1 MTTTSKV
8 HLEHTPSV
16 HEEHVL
22 ELYSINQIPFYHIR
36 LRSITWHFLINNLNF
51 ITYSSC
57 IIQPQKFLLE
67 LNATA
72 SEFLTILDFEGAANF

>member
-1 MTTTSKV
+1 M
-8 HLEHTPSV
+8 

-22 ELYSINQIPFYHIR
+22 ELYSTNKIPFYHIK

-72 SEFLTILDFEGAANF
+72 SEFLTTSDFEGATNF